1 MSDAISQV
9 EVRSLRAQE
18 QANRGVLTAVV
29 AFGADTLERT
39 VQNSLELVETVRR
52 EAFHLAF
59 AGIDLVETVQQSGMK
74 VVRDAVGRLD
84 KMSGQVTDGFE
95 STGLAIAKSVRSTGE
110 LAGALVSGS
119 ARSLTGTDVT
129 VKA

>member
-9 EVRSLRAQE
+9 EVQSLRAQE
-18 QANRGVLTAVV
+18 QASRGVLTTVI

-39 VQNSLELVETVRR
+39 VQSSFELVETVRR

-59 AGIDLVETVQQSGMK
+59 AGIELAETVQQSGMK

-84 KMSGQVTDGFE
+84 KASAQVTDGFE
-95 STGLAIAKSVRSTGE
+95 TTGLAVAKAVRGTGE
-110 LAGALVSGS
+110 LAGALASGT
-119 ARSLTGTDVT
+119 ARSLTGHDAPA
-129 VKA
+129 KA